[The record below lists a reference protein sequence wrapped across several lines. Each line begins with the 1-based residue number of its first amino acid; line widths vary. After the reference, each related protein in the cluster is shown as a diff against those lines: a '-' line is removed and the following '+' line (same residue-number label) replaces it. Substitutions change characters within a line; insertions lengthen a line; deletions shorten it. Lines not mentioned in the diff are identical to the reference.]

1 LPNEVVLA
9 NFETSN
15 QLPQYAHDVV
25 FCGYVNAV
33 RFGDKLSEQQE
44 FLNPATSNEFRAQM
58 IPQNAIQFVMLTAGE
73 AHDLSLGQAP
83 FLREVFRNRAAV
95 VFLVAP
101 PQRTFASPP
110 Q

>member
-1 LPNEVVLA
+1 
-9 NFETSN
+9 
-15 QLPQYAHDVV
+15 
-25 FCGYVNAV
+25 
-33 RFGDKLSEQQE
+33 
-44 FLNPATSNEFRAQM
+44 M
-58 IPQNAIQFVMLTAGE
+58 IQQNAIQFVMLTAGE
-73 AHDLSLGQAP
+73 AHDLVSLGQAP